1 MTKTPRQ
8 LSARVDEPLAKDIET
23 LAPTGL
29 SQSEIVKRS
38 VALFAEVY
46 KVAVDNKVAAPS
58 EIPVLIAYQFRLPPL
73 PQPPRT
79 GVIRLP
85 DLSLAKEGQ
94 P

>member
-1 MTKTPRQ
+1 MSKTPRQ
-8 LSARVDEPLAKDIET
+8 LAARIDEGLAKNIET

-46 KVAVDNKVAAPS
+46 KVAVDNKVAAPD
-58 EIPVLIAYQFRLPPL
+58 EIPTLIAFQFRLPPP

-79 GVIRLP
+79 GVLRLP
-85 DLSLAKEGQ
+85 DLSLTRES
-94 P
+94 